1 MTDAVVF
8 VEKSSFHHKSFF
20 ISLHFFIAKTLW
32 MFFYSAKI
40 KPTCSL
46 QVCPGQT
53 GKALFDQ
60 AFLTRQE

>member
-8 VEKSSFHHKSFF
+8 VEKSSFHQVFF
-20 ISLHFFIAKTLW
+20 ISLLFFIAKTLL
-32 MFFYSAKI
+32 MFFYSARI

-46 QVCPGQT
+46 QVYPGQT

-60 AFLTRQE
+60 AFLTGQE